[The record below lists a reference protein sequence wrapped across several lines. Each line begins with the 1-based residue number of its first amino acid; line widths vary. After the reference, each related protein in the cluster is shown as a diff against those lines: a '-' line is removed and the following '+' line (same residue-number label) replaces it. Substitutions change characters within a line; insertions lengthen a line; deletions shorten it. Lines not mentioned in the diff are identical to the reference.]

1 MAYLLQ
7 EEVCP
12 ISEQLLFSL
21 YDAAKRGLPVPV
33 ADVPPERRPS
43 VALYCYR
50 RSHLE
55 GAALAVAAM
64 CEEEDLTD
72 VGGPL
77 GRTLFLKSRNMPS
90 AAKKHSLNSL
100 SFQSLSL
107 VPPQGG
113 EDEDEDGDEGE
124 QQEADVEAE
133 ALAT

>member
-1 MAYLLQ
+1 MANLLQ

-43 VALYCYR
+43 VALFCYR

-90 AAKKHSLNSL
+90 PAKKHSLNSL

>member
-1 MAYLLQ
+1 
-7 EEVCP
+7 
-12 ISEQLLFSL
+12 
-21 YDAAKRGLPVPV
+21 
-33 ADVPPERRPS
+33 
-43 VALYCYR
+43 
-50 RSHLE
+50 
-55 GAALAVAAM
+55 VAAM

-90 AAKKHSLNSL
+90 PAKKHSLNSL